1 MIGALVIDTC
11 SQGHRFGKLMPGHPL
26 KDGKARCPVCMAE
39 GLDHANAQLAEHGKA
54 LMLLENKSR
63 QHHRDTGIIDGVS

>member
-1 MIGALVIDTC
+1 
-11 SQGHRFGKLMPGHPL
+11 MPGHPL